1 MANKN
6 NNSENWNPVYS
17 QRSRSSPDQILN
29 IKKRQIHIKDY
40 WLNKPIDTQNQFTP
54 LQVDGEKEDGNK
66 DDLKVSTQK
75 SPPIFVSGVEDI
87 GPLKSLLDNIAE
99 NNYTLKTLSNNE
111 VKILPNSSE
120 KYLPIVEELKKKN
133 TQYFTYQRKQD
144 KTYKTVLRNIHPSV
158 DTSDLKTAIEEYGH
172 KIIRLSNI
180 KERLSQKP
188 LPLFFVEIEINSNN
202 KTIFEINNLLNTIV
216 QFEPPRKKRN
226 IPQCMKCQGFGHTK
240 NYCYRSP
247 VCVKCAD
254 NHLTQNCPIK
264 EKTQDVNY
272 TNCK

>member
-1 MANKN
+1 M
-6 NNSENWNPVYS
+6 
-17 QRSRSSPDQILN
+17 
-29 IKKRQIHIKDY
+29 
-40 WLNKPIDTQNQFTP
+40 
-54 LQVDGEKEDGNK
+54 
-66 DDLKVSTQK
+66 
-75 SPPIFVSGVEDI
+75 
-87 GPLKSLLDNIAE
+87 
-99 NNYTLKTLSNNE
+99 
-111 VKILPNSSE
+111 
-120 KYLPIVEELKKKN
+120 
-133 TQYFTYQRKQD
+133 
-144 KTYKTVLRNIHPSV
+144 LRNIHPSV

-172 KIIRLSNI
+172 KVIRLSNI